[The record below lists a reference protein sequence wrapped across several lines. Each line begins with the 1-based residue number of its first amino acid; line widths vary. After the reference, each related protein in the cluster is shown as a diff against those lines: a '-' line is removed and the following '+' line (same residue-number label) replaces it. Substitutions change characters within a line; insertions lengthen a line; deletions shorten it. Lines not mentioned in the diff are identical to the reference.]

1 VLAVYANN
9 SGAPPGGLLSSFM
22 NQGQEVACN
31 DDANG
36 TFQSQVA
43 FLATGGTTY
52 YVQAG
57 GFNGAFGTLQ
67 VHFQQAPP
75 PANDDFAN
83 AVATAPGQFT
93 ASTVAATTQAG
104 EPLVVDAS
112 CAPTTGGTLGATVWY
127 TYTPVV
133 PTQVTIDTI
142 GSDFDTVISVYTGN
156 AINALTRV
164 ACNDDAQNTLSQ
176 VTFPAAPGTTY
187 RVQVGGFNGAVGNL
201 VVNFSQNPGPGLP
214 RVQPSTPPGPA
225 KAQPTPRPADKWNA
239 PPKPPVA
246 PSRGR

>member
-1 VLAVYANN
+1 
-9 SGAPPGGLLSSFM
+9 
-22 NQGQEVACN
+22 
-31 DDANG
+31 
-36 TFQSQVA
+36 
-43 FLATGGTTY
+43 
-52 YVQAG
+52 
-57 GFNGAFGTLQ
+57 
-67 VHFQQAPP
+67 
-75 PANDDFAN
+75 
-83 AVATAPGQFT
+83 
-93 ASTVAATTQAG
+93 
-104 EPLVVDAS
+104 
-112 CAPTTGGTLGATVWY
+112 
-127 TYTPVV
+127 
-133 PTQVTIDTI
+133 
-142 GSDFDTVISVYTGN
+142 
-156 AINALTRV
+156 LTRI